1 MTIMQETGVQPTPAP
16 EPGQNWYQRVFDM
29 RRPWVWLAYLP
40 LYGTTWL
47 NHTPS
52 TFDFLVSIAGLFIF
66 LGLYL
71 YAARCSGRAV
81 ILPAVLTMVL
91 ALAMIPFGANWT
103 VLAVYAC
110 SAAAELRPARD
121 GVRLVAAFIAVSV
134 GATILEGLPWYVVGM
149 MALFPAMV
157 VYSKMA
163 GMALGEKHG
172 ALLKAQEEVRLLAQE
187 AERERIARD
196 LHDLLGRTLTLIA
209 LKSDLAV
216 RLIGSDPQAAEREM
230 REAGEAAR
238 GGLAEVRA
246 TVAGMSEA
254 GLARE
259 IEASRAALA
268 TAGVTCEISGEDLAI
283 PAANGAVLAM
293 ALREA
298 VTNVIR
304 HAAATRCHIALAEDA
319 DGVRLTV
326 GDDGQGGRFAEGSGL
341 RGMRARLSAAG
352 GRLRVN
358 AGRTGTEV
366 TAAIPTAAA

>member
-1 MTIMQETGVQPTPAP
+1 MTVMQKTAAIP
-16 EPGQNWYQRVFDM
+16 EDQSWYQRVFDV

-40 LYGTTWL
+40 LYGMTWL
-47 NHTPS
+47 YHTPS
-52 TFDFLVSIAGLFIF
+52 TFDFLVSIAGLVVF
-66 LGLYL
+66 LALYL
-71 YAARCSGRAV
+71 YAARCTGRAV
-81 ILPAVLTMVL
+81 ILPAVLILLL
-91 ALAMIPFGANWT
+91 ALAMIPFGGNWT

-110 SAAAELRPARD
+110 AAAAELRPARD
-121 GVRLVAAFIAVSV
+121 ALRLVAAFIAVSV
-134 GATILEGLPWYVVGM
+134 TATILQGMPWYVVAMIG
-149 MALFPAMV
+149 LFEAMV

-209 LKSDLAV
+209 LKSDLSA
-216 RLIGSDPQAAEREM
+216 RLIAADPQAAEREL
-230 REAGEAAR
+230 REIGEAAR
-238 GGLAEVRA
+238 SGLAEVRA
-246 TVAGMSEA
+246 TVAGISQA

-304 HAAATRCHIALAEDA
+304 HAAATSCHIALAEDA
-319 DGVRLTV
+319 EGVRLTV
-326 GDDGQGGRFAEGSGL
+326 TDNGQGGRFAEGSGL

-352 GRLRVN
+352 GRLRVQ
-358 AGRTGTEV
+358 AGKTGTEV
-366 TAAIPTAAA
+366 TAAVPVAAAA